1 MKPVI
6 CLMRT
11 FPQYFKNHVFE
22 VKHKLQFWG
31 KNVEQTHHVK
41 ILLLLPEKK
50 KNGRRHHKPVWTTYQ
65 TLIPYDLQ
73 NIFLS

>member
-11 FPQYFKNHVFE
+11 FPQYFKDHVFE
-22 VKHKLQFWG
+22 VKHKLQFWA
-31 KNVEQTHHVK
+31 KNVEQTHHIK

-50 KNGRRHHKPVWTTYQ
+50 KKWKKTSQASVDH
-65 TLIPYDLQ
+65 
-73 NIFLS
+73 LSNFNSI

>member
-11 FPQYFKNHVFE
+11 FPKYLKNHVSE

-41 ILLLLPEKK
+41 ILLLLPEKIK
-50 KNGRRHHKPVWTTYQ
+50 KWKTSQASVDH
-65 TLIPYDLQ
+65 
-73 NIFLS
+73 LSNFNSI

>member
-50 KNGRRHHKPVWTTYQ
+50 KMEEDITSQCGP
-65 TLIPYDLQ
+65 LIKL
-73 NIFLS
+73 